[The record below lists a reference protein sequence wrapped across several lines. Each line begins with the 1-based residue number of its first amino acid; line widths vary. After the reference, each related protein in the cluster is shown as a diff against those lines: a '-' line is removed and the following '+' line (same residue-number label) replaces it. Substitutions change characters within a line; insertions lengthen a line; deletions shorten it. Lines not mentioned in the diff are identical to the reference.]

1 MPLAQEVSCIVV
13 TSVLAALL
21 LLSCTAE
28 AWPCAQSLHMGTKRP
43 FVLQGMGALVVSN
56 SRDGSGGAA
65 PAAADVRANSMPSTL
80 GEALQRAQ
88 MEQHIAQIAA
98 GKLL

>member
-1 MPLAQEVSCIVV
+1 
-13 TSVLAALL
+13 
-21 LLSCTAE
+21 
-28 AWPCAQSLHMGTKRP
+28 
-43 FVLQGMGALVVSN
+43 MGALVVSN

-88 MEQHIAQIAA
+88 MEQHMAQLAA
-98 GKLL
+98 GELVLAFAGLPNSRRCSTEQLVLWSTKWQ